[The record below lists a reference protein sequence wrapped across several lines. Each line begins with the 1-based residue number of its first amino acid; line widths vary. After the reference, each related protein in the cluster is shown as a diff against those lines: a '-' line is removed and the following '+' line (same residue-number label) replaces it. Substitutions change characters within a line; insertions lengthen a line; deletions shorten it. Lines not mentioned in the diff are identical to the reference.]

1 MLDILDARDA
11 EISAVRESADHGH
24 DVALWAQDASPVLD
38 GPVLVQL
45 KLWSATSNRA
55 LKETIDTFA
64 AQLTRQP
71 VPFGLL
77 VYHSTSGAERDLLV
91 PEPNQTRVAAVS
103 AHELV
108 DMLSRQ
114 PLSRLLISMRN
125 AVMHGVPYR
134 A

>member
-1 MLDILDARDA
+1 MLDMLDTRDT
-11 EISAVRESADHGH
+11 EISAVRESADLGH
-24 DVALWAQDASPVLD
+24 DLALWAEDAGPVLD

-45 KLWSATSNRA
+45 KLWSALSSHT
-55 LKETIDTFA
+55 LKAAVNAFA
-64 AQLTRQP
+64 EQLNRQP

-77 VYHSTSGAERDLLV
+77 VYHSTSGDQRGPV
-91 PEPNQTRVAAVS
+91 SVEPKQARVVAVS

-114 PLSRLLISMRN
+114 PLSRVLISFRN
-125 AVMHGVPYR
+125 AVMHGVSYR